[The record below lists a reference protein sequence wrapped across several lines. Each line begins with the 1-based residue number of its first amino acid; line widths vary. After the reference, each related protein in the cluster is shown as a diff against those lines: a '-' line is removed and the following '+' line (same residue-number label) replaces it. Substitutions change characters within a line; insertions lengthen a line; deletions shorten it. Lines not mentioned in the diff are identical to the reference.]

1 MAPVAAKAP
10 VRDSV
15 EPTMMG
21 SPVGSPPADSPAEP
35 SSSSSAQ
42 AVRTMATATSAPTL
56 ASERLFTLHRVLSL
70 YVSGGVDD
78 RAVDHVRMDRICLT
92 PSSGGARTQ
101 RVPPGDSAALGFA
114 HDVTSIARCR

>member
-21 SPVGSPPADSPAEP
+21 SPVGSPPAAGDSPAEP

-70 YVSGGVDD
+70 YVSVGLDD
-78 RAVDHVRMDRICLT
+78 RAVDHGQDGSDLLDALVGRR
-92 PSSGGARTQ
+92 PH
-101 RVPPGDSAALGFA
+101 AAGPA
-114 HDVTSIARCR
+114 G